1 VTDAMAG
8 RGAGSAR
15 SSGPD
20 WVRDAVFYQIFPDRF
35 ASSRRVLKPGPL
47 EPWDAPPTTHGF
59 KGGDLLGIA
68 EHLDELAEF
77 GTTALYLTPVFA
89 SASNHRYHT
98 FDYELV
104 DPLLGGDAALRELI
118 DAAHARKM
126 RIILDGVFNHAS
138 RGFWPFHHVLE
149 NGAASPYRDWFYLDP
164 EVRAGRRG
172 LVAYPGRAESEAMDR
187 FQSGPVVPPD
197 AVVGAPPGPAA
208 PPPATSISASERV
221 LGYRAWWDL
230 PALPKLNHSNPAVRE
245 YLYAVAERWLR
256 FGIDGWRLD
265 VPQEIGEP
273 GFWEEFRRRALAV
286 NPEAYLVG
294 ELWNPAP
301 EWLTGDRFDAAMN
314 YPLTEAILSFVGAG
328 RLDGELVAKTY
339 EYARSVRPI
348 DGPEFGRQLE
358 RVMALYPE
366 TVASVLL
373 NLLDSHDTPR
383 FLSLASGDKSALRL
397 ATLVQMSLP
406 GAPCIYYGDEVGVEG
421 REDPD
426 CRRAYPWD
434 PVRQDASLRA
444 FIAGLIGLRKAETV
458 LRRGRFRLLAAEG
471 RAVAYA
477 MLPDGSGQTGSS
489 IVVAINA
496 GDQSTRVGFRVH
508 ELAGC
513 AAEQVSWP
521 GREWTTAFAPRDL
534 HDGTLELELEA
545 REGIVI
551 AVEPVHGEA

>member
-1 VTDAMAG
+1 MTSATSKGGPDA
-8 RGAGSAR
+8 AR

-35 ASSRRVLKPGPL
+35 ASSRRVPKPGPL
-47 EPWDAPPTTHGF
+47 EPWDAPPTTYGF

-68 EHLDELAEF
+68 EHLDELTEL
-77 GTTALYLTPVFA
+77 GITALYLNPVFA

-104 DPLLGGDAALRELI
+104 DPLLGGDAGLRELL
-118 DAAHARKM
+118 DEAHTRGM

-164 EVRAGRRG
+164 EVLAGCRG
-172 LVAYPGRAESEAMDR
+172 LVAYPGPAVP
-187 FQSGPVVPPD
+187 SGSNAAGAATPGTPP
-197 AVVGAPPGPAA
+197 
-208 PPPATSISASERV
+208 R
-221 LGYRAWWDL
+221 LGYQAWWDL

-245 YLYAVAERWLR
+245 YLMAVAERWMR

-265 VPQEIGEP
+265 VPDEIGEP
-273 GFWEEFRRRALAV
+273 GFWEEFRRRVLAV
-286 NPEAYLVG
+286 NPDAYLVG

-301 EWLTGDRFDAAMN
+301 EWLAGDRFDATMN

-328 RLDGELVAKTY
+328 RLDGELVARTH
-339 EYARSVRPI
+339 EYGRMVRPI

-366 TVASVLL
+366 AVTSVLL

-397 ATLVQMSLP
+397 AMLVVMSLP
-406 GAPCIYYGDEVGVEG
+406 GAPCIYYGDEVGMEG
-421 REDPD
+421 RADPD
-426 CRRAYPWD
+426 CRRSYPWD
-434 PVRQDASLRA
+434 PVRQDLALRA
-444 FIAGLIGLRKAETV
+444 FVAGLTGLRKAEPA
-458 LRRGRFRLLAAEG
+458 LRRGHFRLLAAEG
-471 RAVAYA
+471 RSVAYA
-477 MLPDGSGQTGSS
+477 MFGEEGEGSGAGRPSAGGRPFDRPIGRS
-489 IVVAINA
+489 VVVAINA
-496 GDQSTRVGFRVH
+496 GDQPTRIGIHVP

-513 AAEQVSWP
+513 LAEQLSWP
-521 GREWTTAFAPRDL
+521 GRGWSSAFAPRML
-534 HDGTLELELEA
+534 QGETVEVELGA

-551 AVEPVHGEA
+551 GVAPSR